1 MQVYA
6 LHKTSLM
13 LLSSKFGIENISD
26 SRLEFYKVRLES
38 KSKTKSK
45 SKSKTE
51 KSQKVKVKLN

>member
-26 SRLEFYKVRLES
+26 SRLEIYKVRSES

-45 SKSKTE
+45 SE